1 MRMDVSMPEIRLLVP
16 DDWAVFRRIRLAAL
30 TEAPQFFGSTLAEA
44 QARTES
50 DWRRALS
57 DRAQFVAQWDG
68 TEVGTVAGMP
78 DPERG
83 GVHLISMWVA
93 PSARGTGVSD
103 LLVRAVLDWAVGG
116 GHDVVHL
123 EFAEH
128 NAFAERLYLRN
139 GFVRTGGSG
148 PIAPG
153 DPRREF
159 EMAWRPLTPGLPA
172 HPEGIRAATASETSV
187 PHRDAEHRRQ
197 P

>member
-1 MRMDVSMPEIRLLVP
+1 MDVSIPGIRLLVP
-16 DDWAVFRRIRLAAL
+16 DDWAVFRRVRLAAL
-30 TEAPQFFGSTLAEA
+30 TDAPQFFGTTLAEA

-57 DRAQFVAQWDG
+57 DRAQFVAESAG
-68 TEVGTVAGMP
+68 TEVGTVAGML

-93 PSARGTGVSD
+93 PRARGTGVSD
-103 LLVRAVLDWAVGG
+103 RLVGAVLDWAVAG
-116 GHDVVHL
+116 GHDVVRL

-139 GFVRTGGSG
+139 GFVRTGVSG
-148 PIAPG
+148 PMAPG
-153 DPRREF
+153 GPRREF
-159 EMAWRPLTPGLPA
+159 KMAWRPSRLSAPSQ
-172 HPEGIRAATASETSV
+172 GIRAATASETPV

>member
-1 MRMDVSMPEIRLLVP
+1 MTVSTHAIRLLVP
-16 DDWAVFRRIRLAAL
+16 GDWALFRSVRIAAL
-30 TEAPQFFGSTLAEA
+30 TDAPQFFGTTLAEA

-57 DRAQFVAQWDG
+57 DRAQFVAESGGDA
-68 TEVGTVAGMP
+68 VGTVAGMP
-78 DPERG
+78 DAERG

-93 PSARGTGVSD
+93 PRARGTGVSD
-103 LLVRAVLDWAVGG
+103 RLVRAVLDWAVAG
-116 GHDVVHL
+116 GHDVVRL

-128 NAFAERLYLRN
+128 NSFAERLYLRH
-139 GFVRTGGSG
+139 GFVRTGGGG

-159 EMAWRPLTPGLPA
+159 EMEWRPPRSGLPV
-172 HPEGIRAATASETSV
+172 HPQGIRAATASETSV

>member
-1 MRMDVSMPEIRLLVP
+1 MDVSISGIRLLAP
-16 DDWAVFRRIRLAAL
+16 DDWAVFRRVRLAAL
-30 TEAPQFFGSTLAEA
+30 TDAPQFFGTTLAEA
-44 QARTES
+44 RARTES

-57 DRAQFVAQWDG
+57 DRAQFVAESGG
-68 TEVGTVAGMP
+68 TEVGTVAGML
-78 DPERG
+78 DPEHG

-93 PSARGTGVSD
+93 PRARGTGVSD
-103 LLVRAVLDWAVGG
+103 RLVGAVLDWAVAG
-116 GHDVVHL
+116 GHDVVRL

-139 GFVRTGGSG
+139 GFVRTGVSG
-148 PIAPG
+148 PMAPG

-159 EMAWRPLTPGLPA
+159 EMAWRPSRLSAPSQ
-172 HPEGIRAATASETSV
+172 GIRAATASETPV

>member
-1 MRMDVSMPEIRLLVP
+1 MDVSIPRIRSLAP
-16 DDWAVFRRIRLAAL
+16 DDWAVFRRVRLAAL
-30 TEAPQFFGSTLAEA
+30 TDAPQFFGTTLAEA
-44 QARTES
+44 RARTES

-57 DRAQFVAQWDG
+57 DRVQFVAESGG
-68 TEVGTVAGMP
+68 TEVGTVAGML

-93 PSARGTGVSD
+93 PRARGTGVSD
-103 LLVRAVLDWAVGG
+103 RLVGAVLDWAVAG
-116 GHDVVHL
+116 GHDVVRL

-139 GFVRTGGSG
+139 GFVRTGVSG
-148 PIAPG
+148 PMAPG

-159 EMAWRPLTPGLPA
+159 EMAWRPSRLSAPSQ
-172 HPEGIRAATASETSV
+172 GIRAATASETPV